1 MHHFE
6 KWYDEKLKEEME
18 WEDEVEQE
26 VAQAKGVEATG
37 D

>member
-1 MHHFE
+1 MHHSE

-18 WEDEVEQE
+18 WEDEV
-26 VAQAKGVEATG
+26 ARKGAEAVG

>member
-6 KWYDEKLKEEME
+6 KWYYEKLKEEME
-18 WEDEVEQE
+18 WEDEVEKE
-26 VAQAKGVEATG
+26 VAQSKGAEATG